1 MAEYAASGK
10 LEMESYVKIP
20 NCHAHQFQQK
30 NPEMRLMSSKPGAGI
45 TVRQGLRS
53 FTQTE
58 LTLPGKHSSE
68 KKTHF
73 ILKLYSSTS
82 CL

>member
-20 NCHAHQFQQK
+20 NCHAHRFQQK
-30 NPEMRLMSSKPGAGI
+30 NPEMRLMPSKPGAGI
-45 TVRQGLRS
+45 TALQGLRFS

-58 LTLPGKHSSE
+58 LRLPGKHSSE
-68 KKTHF
+68 KK
-73 ILKLYSSTS
+73 KLTFFKSVF
-82 CL
+82 